1 MAGKTYDG
9 NDDASVTLSLAGL
22 VSGED
27 LGQTVTASF
36 DSVNAGTRTA
46 TIDSF
51 QLDDGTNGL
60 ESNYTLAAGDIT
72 FTANTATIATR
83 AITLTAADVSQVYG
97 DSDATLSVTASANGL
112 ASTDTL
118 AEVTGTLT
126 RESGSDVGNYDVAL
140 GRRGRW

>member
-1 MAGKTYDG
+1 M
-9 NDDASVTLSLAGL
+9 
-22 VSGED
+22 
-27 LGQTVTASF
+27 TA
-36 DSVNAGTRTA
+36 RT
-46 TIDSF
+46 
-51 QLDDGTNGL
+51 GL
-60 ESNYTLAAGDIT
+60 ESNYSLAAGDIT

-118 AEVTGTLT
+118 ADVTGTLT

-140 GRRGRW
+140 GTGTKASNYAITFATDNDATKLRRWH